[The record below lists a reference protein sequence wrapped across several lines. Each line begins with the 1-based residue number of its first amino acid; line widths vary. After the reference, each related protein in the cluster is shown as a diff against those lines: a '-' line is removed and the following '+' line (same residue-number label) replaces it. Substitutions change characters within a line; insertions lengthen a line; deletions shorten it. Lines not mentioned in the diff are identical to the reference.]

1 MLMQNEELT
10 KKIEELNAKIDE
22 MADSVRELKNYFKWI
37 LIITVAMIVLP
48 LVGLMFVVPS
58 FLSTYSTIST
68 F

>member
-1 MLMQNEELT
+1 MLNEELT

>member
-1 MLMQNEELT
+1 MFMQNEELI

-22 MADSVRELKNYFKWI
+22 MADSVRELKNYFKWM

-48 LVGLMFVVPS
+48 LVGLMFAVPS
-58 FLSTYSTIST
+58 FLSTYSTISA